1 LPGRNRVFIV
11 SESDQGKRF
20 DRFLQGQDLPLSRSR
35 IKELITQGEFRV
47 NDRHVKPAS
56 RLRPGDRVRG
66 AVPEPR
72 PLGVKAEDISLD
84 ILHEDPHII
93 VVNKA
98 AGMIVHPAPRIY
110 TGTLVNALLF
120 HCQDLSGINGVLRPG
135 IVHRLDRYTSGV
147 IVAAKHDRAHESL
160 VRQFKARTVKKR
172 YMAVVY
178 GCSSDME
185 GTIDT
190 SLGRHP
196 KKRMTMSIHTRRPRE
211 AITRWKV
218 LETLGGFTLLE
229 VFPRTGRTHQ
239 IRVHLSSIGH
249 PILGDPIYGRKRHL
263 KRIDEPLVKAV
274 AEGFQRQ
281 ALHASD
287 LRLVHPESGQSM
299 SFRAPLPPDMEEL
312 IRSLRM

>member
-1 LPGRNRVFIV
+1 MGRDRVFVV
-11 SESDQGKRF
+11 SQSDQGKRF
-20 DRFLQGQDLPLSRSR
+20 DRFLQEQDLPLSRSR
-35 IKELITQGEFRV
+35 IKELITHGEFRV

-66 AVPEPR
+66 VVPAPR
-72 PLGVKAEDISLD
+72 PLGVRAEDIPLD

-98 AGMIVHPAPRIY
+98 AGMIVHPAPGIS

-120 HCQDLSGINGVLRPG
+120 HCKDLSGINGVLRPG

-160 VRQFKARTVKKR
+160 VTQFKTRTVQKR
-172 YMAVVY
+172 YLAVVY
-178 GCSSDME
+178 GRFSEVEGMIDM
-185 GTIDT
+185 

-218 LETLGGFTLLE
+218 VEELKCFTLLE

-239 IRVHLSSIGH
+239 IRVHLASMGH
-249 PILGDPIYGRKRHL
+249 PILGDPTYGRKKHVR
-263 KRIDEPLVKAV
+263 RIDEPLVRAV
-274 AEGFQRQ
+274 AEEFSRQ
-281 ALHASD
+281 ALHAFD
-287 LRLVHPESGQSM
+287 LSFRHPESGQSM
-299 SFRAPLPPDMEEL
+299 SFRAPLANDMEE
-312 IRSLRM
+312 IIEFLRH